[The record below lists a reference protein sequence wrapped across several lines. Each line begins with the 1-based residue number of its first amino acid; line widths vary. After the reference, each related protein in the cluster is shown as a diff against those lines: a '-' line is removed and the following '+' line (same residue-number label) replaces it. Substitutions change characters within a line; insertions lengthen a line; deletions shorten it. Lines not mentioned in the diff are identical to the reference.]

1 MFKFMRSIIKKTEKQ
16 LIEEFIIELKGRI
29 KKKNNLKQNFSMV
42 LTGGP
47 SPINLYKSLSK
58 AKINWSNVDF
68 FIGDE
73 RFVPSRSKYSNFRL
87 AHKYLIK
94 KIKIKK
100 KNIYFINTDKKKIIE
115 SVIDYEKKIRKYFNN
130 RKVSF
135 DLILLGMGIDGHIA
149 SIFSNNLNLKTN
161 KICSANT
168 QKDFKRITLNLKT
181 INNSKKIILWLNNKN
196 IVRIY
201 KKIRYKK
208 KVPVNCLDKRK
219 ISIFRL

>member
-1 MFKFMRSIIKKTEKQ
+1 MRSIIKKTEKQ

-87 AHKYLIK
+87 AHKYLI
-94 KIKIKK
+94 
-100 KNIYFINTDKKKIIE
+100 
-115 SVIDYEKKIRKYFNN
+115 KKIRKYFNN